1 MKNTKKKVLTV
12 FLTFQYIVFVVY
24 VLLRTLC
31 NDFDFIYKSVRSW
44 GESSEFIH
52 DFRDVYLREEITES
66 SAFPTILLGALALAA
81 CVYMAVVCRKT
92 KKYSCEL
99 IVFAVLCYVAF
110 NPTEHWV
117 LGLLLVAML
126 IYSIIKFIYIARL
139 VLCEISEKTESET
152 INAE

>member
-1 MKNTKKKVLTV
+1 MKNTKKKALTV
-12 FLTFQYIVFVVY
+12 FLTFQYIVFAVY
-24 VLLRTLC
+24 MLLRTLC
-31 NDFDFIYKSVRSW
+31 NDFDFIDKSVRSW

-66 SAFPTILLGALALAA
+66 SAFPTILLGALAIAA

-99 IVFAVLCYVAF
+99 IIFAVLCCVAF
-110 NPTEHWV
+110 RPTKHGV
-117 LGLLLVAML
+117 LGLLLAAML
-126 IYSIIKFIYIARL
+126 IYSIVKFIYIARL
-139 VLCEISEKTESET
+139 VLCEKSEKNESKI